1 MLKLPKLIVILG
13 PTASGKSDL
22 AIAIAKEIHGEI
34 IATDSRTVYRE
45 MNIGTAKPK
54 GAAVSTISL
63 RPKIGE
69 LFSERPYIV
78 EGIEHW
84 GIDLVNPDEHF
95 SVMDFK
101 KYAEEKIRE
110 ITKRGRVP
118 MMVGGTGLYIEA
130 VVQNYLFEKGKGES
144 KYDALQIGITRDR
157 EELYRRI
164 EERVDKMIA
173 LGLVDEVRALQAKY
187 GCETKAM
194 TGIGY
199 RQICQF
205 LRGEMSL
212 KEAVEKLKRDTRHY
226 AKRQMTWFRRDDSI
240 EWMSNGQ
247 EILER
252 VQDFLLIQG
261 DA

>member
-1 MLKLPKLIVILG
+1 MSALPKLIVILG

-22 AIAIAKEIHGEI
+22 AISIAKEIHGEI

-54 GAAVSTISL
+54 GAQASTISL

-69 LFSERPYIV
+69 LFSERPYII

-101 KYAEEKIRE
+101 RYAEKKIAE
-110 ITKRGRVP
+110 ILKRGRVP
-118 MMVGGTGLYIEA
+118 MLVGGTGLYIEA
-130 VVQNYLFEKGKGES
+130 VVQNYLFEQGKGEP
-144 KYDALQIGITRDR
+144 KYDALQIGISTDR

-164 EERVDKMIA
+164 EDRVDKMIA
-173 LGLVDEVRALQAKY
+173 LGLVDEVRALKEKY
-187 GCETKAM
+187 GCATKAM

-240 EWMSNGQ
+240 EWMNNGQ

-252 VQDFLLIQG
+252 VQKFI
-261 DA
+261 A